1 MDGDRNPT
9 SANLA
14 GKQTLSAKLDCHPFF
29 NAALDLAPNPE
40 VGSFYI
46 ASYVESQGCKFTI
59 VFHLMLIV
67 GSIGR
72 PLAQL
77 AISVFN
83 ETTPKDYLS
92 REMNQFWLNGTT
104 VNIPGLDIK
113 TPEGHLSG
121 DIDKLVV
128 EGRIPDKNGL
138 QQFDMRLEMLPRGPV
153 LPNLITGVIPFSNG
167 VNYEFALPRMQTSG
181 KMTVGGTEYNDI
193 TGWSWLD
200 REWGSL
206 GPSKWTWMNI
216 QLDNDVQMSI
226 WDEQNDNKNPDS
238 YVGGPRRFA
247 TILMPTGELA
257 VAPVAITEG
266 DPWTSQ
272 DSQRT
277 YPNQWQVTIPGWA
290 DLKVRSLRKGQEI
303 VSQINAHRVEA
314 KAEVDGIYDGK
325 PVKGV
330 TMVEL
335 FDLFP
340 LFSTL

>member
-1 MDGDRNPT
+1 
-9 SANLA
+9 
-14 GKQTLSAKLDCHPFF
+14 
-29 NAALDLAPNPE
+29 
-40 VGSFYI
+40 
-46 ASYVESQGCKFTI
+46 
-59 VFHLMLIV
+59 
-67 GSIGR
+67 
-72 PLAQL
+72 
-77 AISVFN
+77 
-83 ETTPKDYLS
+83 
-92 REMNQFWLNGTT
+92 
-104 VNIPGLDIK
+104 
-113 TPEGHLSG
+113 
-121 DIDKLVV
+121 
-128 EGRIPDKNGL
+128 
-138 QQFDMRLEMLPRGPV
+138 
-153 LPNLITGVIPFSNG
+153 
-167 VNYEFALPRMQTSG
+167 
-181 KMTVGGTEYNDI
+181 
-193 TGWSWLD
+193 
-200 REWGSL
+200 
-206 GPSKWTWMNI
+206 MNI

-277 YPNQWQVTIPGWA
+277 YPNQWQVTIPGWT